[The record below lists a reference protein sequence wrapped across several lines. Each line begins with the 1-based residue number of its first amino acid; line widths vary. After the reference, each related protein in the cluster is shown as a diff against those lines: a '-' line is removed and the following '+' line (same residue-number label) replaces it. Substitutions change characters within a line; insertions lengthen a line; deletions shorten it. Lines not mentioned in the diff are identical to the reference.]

1 MDKET
6 RHPGVVPTAPE
17 LLPGRGVRR
26 DPRAAGIDPIL
37 DTEVDTDAVW
47 TVPNVLSLVRLAGAP
62 VVLWLILGPQ
72 RDLLAVGV
80 LALGGFTDWLD
91 GRLARAW
98 RQRSRVGRW
107 LDPMADRAYI
117 FAVVLALAL
126 REVIPWWLVAILVA
140 RDLLMAG
147 LLRPLRSRGY
157 FVLPSHLVGKVAT
170 FALLYAFPLVLLGS
184 GPEPYA
190 IVARVAGWAFVL
202 WGTALYWWSG
212 LLYLRQA
219 QHLLRG
225 TRPRGELQAQP

>member
-1 MDKET
+1 MDEET

-17 LLPGRGVRR
+17 PLPGPGVRR
-26 DPRAAGIDPIL
+26 DPPAVEIDPIL

-47 TVPNVLSLVRLAGAP
+47 TVPNVLSLLRLAGAP
-62 VVLWLILGPQ
+62 VVLWLILGP
-72 RDLLAVGV
+72 RFDLLAVGV
-80 LALGGFTDWLD
+80 LALAGVTDWLD

-107 LDPMADRAYI
+107 LDPMADRTYI

-126 REVIPWWLVAILVA
+126 REIIPWWLVAILVA

-157 FVLPSHLVGKVAT
+157 FVLPSHFLGKVAT

-184 GPEPYA
+184 GTEPYA
-190 IVARVAGWAFVL
+190 ILARVVGWAFAL

-219 QHLLRG
+219 QHLLRR
-225 TRPRGELQAQP
+225 TRPLRELQAQP